1 MDAATDTTF
10 LDAIADILGNDL
22 GVFIGLT
29 VVLFGGA
36 ACLSG
41 QALAQTWRPIWQTVP
56 YTLMLTVGSRFLS
69 FALFDGE
76 LLSITGYLI
85 DWVALLLL
93 ALLAFRITQ
102 ARRMVSQYPWLYER
116 AGLFGWRA
124 KGS

>member
-1 MDAATDTTF
+1 MDAAADATF
-10 LDAIADILGNDL
+10 LDTIADILGNDI

-56 YTLMLTVGSRFLS
+56 YTLLLTIGSRFLS

-76 LLSITGYLI
+76 LLSISGYLI
-85 DWVALLLL
+85 DWIALLVL
-93 ALLAFRITQ
+93 ALVAFRITQ

>member
-1 MDAATDTTF
+1 MEEAVNPTF

-29 VVLFGGA
+29 VILFGGA

-56 YTLMLTVGSRFLS
+56 YTLMLTIGSRFLS

-76 LLSITGYLI
+76 LLSITAYLI
-85 DWVALLLL
+85 DWVVLLLL
-93 ALLAFRITQ
+93 ALLAFRVTQ

-116 AGLFGWRA
+116 AGVFGWRA

>member
-1 MDAATDTTF
+1 MEEAVNPTF

-29 VVLFGGA
+29 VILFGGA

-56 YTLMLTVGSRFLS
+56 YTLLLAVGSRFLS

-76 LLSITGYLI
+76 LLSISGYVI
-85 DWVALLLL
+85 DWFTLLLL
-93 ALLAFRITQ
+93 ALLTFRITQ

-116 AGLFGWRA
+116 AGVFGWRV
-124 KGS
+124 KSS

>member
-1 MDAATDTTF
+1 MEGTDTTF
-10 LDAIADILGNDL
+10 LDTLTDVLGNDPS
-22 GVFIGLT
+22 VFVGLT

-36 ACLSG
+36 AYMTG
-41 QALAQTWRPIWQTVP
+41 QALAQTWRPIWQAVP
-56 YTLMLTVGSRFLS
+56 YTLMLTIGSRFLS

-85 DWVALLLL
+85 DWVVLLLL

-124 KGS
+124 RGS

>member
-1 MDAATDTTF
+1 MEATDAT
-10 LDAIADILGNDL
+10 LMDAIADILGNDL

-29 VVLFGGA
+29 IVLFGGA

-41 QALAQTWRPIWQTVP
+41 QALAQTWRPIWQAVP
-56 YTLMLTVGSRFLS
+56 YTLMLTIGSRFLS

-85 DWVALLLL
+85 DWVVLLLL

-124 KGS
+124 RGS